1 MFEICLCEQLAK
13 TVERNSESDV
23 QVNLNLLEAF
33 IFSRVEVVFYT
44 DRLLFQSFLFS
55 GVVFDA
61 PANIGAVSLHICC
74 HNLSGTDLVLE
85 GLPWH
90 SFLTCAPN
98 PHACM
103 RRGCGWSV
111 AALSTLL
118 CSELR

>member
-23 QVNLNLLEAF
+23 QVNLNLSEAF

-61 PANIGAVSLHICC
+61 PANSRAPEVQFHYTSTAIIF
-74 HNLSGTDLVLE
+74 LE
-85 GLPWH
+85 LIW
-90 SFLTCAPN
+90 F
-98 PHACM
+98 
-103 RRGCGWSV
+103 
-111 AALSTLL
+111 
-118 CSELR
+118 